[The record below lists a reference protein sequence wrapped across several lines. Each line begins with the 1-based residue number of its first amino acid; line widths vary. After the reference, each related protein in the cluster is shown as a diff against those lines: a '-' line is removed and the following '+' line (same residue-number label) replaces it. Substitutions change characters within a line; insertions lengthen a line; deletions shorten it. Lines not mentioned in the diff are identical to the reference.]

1 MHSAGKLPTH
11 VCEICGKTVSN
22 IELHVWNHHK
32 SPEEK
37 EQVIQSGVG
46 FGLISCDKCGKEF
59 SGHDKLA
66 AHQTQGNRYPAAGT
80 SGVVL
85 GSADKSDTSLSKP
98 SNGRLTCRICGR
110 SVTFYSHAQHEWTHK
125 NEAEKEESIR
135 LGTSPKVRCHICNT
149 YVLHSGYKAH
159 LDVHK
164 NPEEISHLVCEWDG
178 CGRKFARKSYLALHI
193 KTFHQRWKSPP
204 NLVPEKQEQARLL
217 YDFLRRSRPDEDL
230 RLVKDALKVS
240 ANAKALDELE
250 STENTAEMEI
260 LRNCKTEKASDKGK
274 TVPTLIPNKM
284 SDLAVKCSA
293 SSITQDVPHVVI
305 AFNWNE
311 VSAYMLEEKN
321 KIRKIYGPQP
331 NTIRFPAGPG
341 SVKIGCT
348 VQQATY
354 NIETIVSNYMSP
366 LWFMFDDV
374 PEPGPIVKH
383 EVITEHLNNERYG
396 VYVTTDDYWAAD
408 NLNDFIDFVY
418 KKNIQQN
425 SEKIF
430 VSCPESM
437 RSRIESTLKPRLNN
451 KPEIHYFGL
460 KDVVESGLLYDSSS
474 DSVQTRI
481 KNMFDIRPVEEHA
494 LKETQILEAQ
504 QTLCM
509 IFRDKDSIH
518 YRGESGE
525 ECVPK
530 C

>member
-1 MHSAGKLPTH
+1 MSDPISRHIIYEPPPTWNNQGLSCLCLTMDQEVVPDTQQTGSHAKTEKIPPPSPEVDKSHLNQRPKLAKTWQKLGPLIATSVANRKMYDGYEIAVKNETYTCLACGFVISGSRKSKKSDNRRLIKLHIKAKHLNAFRCEPCEKDYTSYTILQTHLRKMHSAGKLPTH

-66 AHQTQGNRYPAAGT
+66 AHQTQGNRCKGAKISVENDPAAGT

-204 NLVPEKQEQARLL
+204 VAKPKLDLL
-217 YDFLRRSRPDEDL
+217 
-230 RLVKDALKVS
+230 
-240 ANAKALDELE
+240 
-250 STENTAEMEI
+250 
-260 LRNCKTEKASDKGK
+260 C
-274 TVPTLIPNKM
+274 
-284 SDLAVKCSA
+284 
-293 SSITQDVPHVVI
+293 
-305 AFNWNE
+305 
-311 VSAYMLEEKN
+311 
-321 KIRKIYGPQP
+321 
-331 NTIRFPAGPG
+331 
-341 SVKIGCT
+341 
-348 VQQATY
+348 
-354 NIETIVSNYMSP
+354 
-366 LWFMFDDV
+366 
-374 PEPGPIVKH
+374 PEPCAREARTG
-383 EVITEHLNNERYG
+383 T
-396 VYVTTDDYWAAD
+396 A
-408 NLNDFIDFVY
+408 
-418 KKNIQQN
+418 
-425 SEKIF
+425 
-430 VSCPESM
+430 
-437 RSRIESTLKPRLNN
+437 
-451 KPEIHYFGL
+451 
-460 KDVVESGLLYDSSS
+460 VVRFSATK
-474 DSVQTRI
+474 QT
-481 KNMFDIRPVEEHA
+481 
-494 LKETQILEAQ
+494 
-504 QTLCM
+504 
-509 IFRDKDSIH
+509 
-518 YRGESGE
+518 
-525 ECVPK
+525 
-530 C
+530 

>member
-1 MHSAGKLPTH
+1 M
-11 VCEICGKTVSN
+11 
-22 IELHVWNHHK
+22 
-32 SPEEK
+32 
-37 EQVIQSGVG
+37 
-46 FGLISCDKCGKEF
+46 
-59 SGHDKLA
+59 
-66 AHQTQGNRYPAAGT
+66 
-80 SGVVL
+80 
-85 GSADKSDTSLSKP
+85 
-98 SNGRLTCRICGR
+98 
-110 SVTFYSHAQHEWTHK
+110 
-125 NEAEKEESIR
+125 
-135 LGTSPKVRCHICNT
+135 
-149 YVLHSGYKAH
+149 
-159 LDVHK
+159 
-164 NPEEISHLVCEWDG
+164 
-178 CGRKFARKSYLALHI
+178 
-193 KTFHQRWKSPP
+193 
-204 NLVPEKQEQARLL
+204 PEKQEQARLL

-374 PEPGPIVKH
+374 PEPGPIVKYNKEHDAHTIFAILFTMLDKICKNVLRVESDIRYSVIVPHGSDIDRIYQILIDAVKISNLEMNLYSEFVGLLSAKFNFQSIRDPSSCRH